1 MRDESSIKCVVVG
14 DGTVGKTCLLISY
27 TEKKFPT
34 EYVPTIFDNYT
45 ADISIDGKAYKI
57 GLFDT
62 AGQDEYDSLRPLSYP
77 GSDVFLLCFSI
88 DNPMSL
94 ENVKY
99 KWVPELKSH
108 SPEVVPII
116 LIGNKI
122 DLRGKSR
129 RTVATQ
135 TGQRVAKELG
145 LEAYSEC
152 SALTQVGVKNVFD
165 LAITAALKH
174 RAPRKR
180 KNKCIL
186 L

>member
-1 MRDESSIKCVVVG
+1 MAYQCLKKDHSSTNFYRINSVVENLKHRGPNSTPIPRGEEQNVGRFWCRVISGLPPSQEWMR
-14 DGTVGKTCLLISY
+14 
-27 TEKKFPT
+27 
-34 EYVPTIFDNYT
+34 
-45 ADISIDGKAYKI
+45 
-57 GLFDT
+57 
-62 AGQDEYDSLRPLSYP
+62 QDEYDSLRPLSYP